1 MSSST
6 TQQNDAPR
14 TAINVVEHIN
24 TLPVSRFQVHVAILC
39 ALVAML
45 DGFDIQAIA
54 FVAPSLSE
62 IWQVP
67 LSDFGP
73 ALAASLV
80 GLMIGA
86 MSLGPLGDKYGRK
99 GLLIVSFCLV
109 GLTTLL
115 TAFATNM
122 TELFIYRFLTGVGL
136 GGTIPNAIALTAEYA
151 PARRRTI
158 FVTIMFCGFPLGAA
172 LGGFL
177 AELLI
182 TQYGWQAIF
191 YVGGVLPLLLCILLY
206 FSLPESIVYLA
217 DRPSSR
223 AETARLMAK
232 IDRSFS
238 ASSETTFTSSDANA
252 ESGSIPALFNN
263 GRWLITLLIWAIFF
277 ANLLLLYFI
286 LSWLP
291 GILSASGL
299 PRDRAFLATGIF
311 NLGGVLG
318 GISLSF
324 ICDRYGTSRVLV
336 FVFLLAAVAIAAIA
350 TFFDTL
356 QLVLFFVF
364 FAGIGV
370 VGSQF
375 FLNVIAAAFYPTSI
389 RSTGLGWALGAG
401 RIGAI
406 VAPLLGGV
414 LMKWGWNATSIFWL
428 LAGFAV
434 LCVIIMRILHKKIE
448 SSSA

>member
-1 MSSST
+1 M
-6 TQQNDAPR
+6 QQNDAPR
-14 TAINVVEHIN
+14 AAINVVEHIN
-24 TLPVSRFQVHVAILC
+24 TLSVSRFQVHVAILC

-318 GISLSF
+318 GITLSF

-414 LMKWGWNATSIFWL
+414 LMKLGWNATSIFWL
-428 LAGFAV
+428 LAGFAI

>member
-6 TQQNDAPR
+6 MQQNDAPR
-14 TAINVVEHIN
+14 AAINVVEHIN

-318 GISLSF
+318 GITLSF

-414 LMKWGWNATSIFWL
+414 LMKLGWNATSIFWL
-428 LAGFAV
+428 LAGFAI

>member
-14 TAINVVEHIN
+14 AAINVVEHIN

-318 GISLSF
+318 GITLSF

-414 LMKWGWNATSIFWL
+414 LMKLGWNATSIFWL
-428 LAGFAV
+428 LAGFAI